1 MTNKLPRG
9 KAPEVLANS
18 SHRFTDFQKSFSI
31 CDSSI
36 ANRQSNLW
44 QKKIEA
50 ELRGI
55 KPKVI
60 K

>member
-1 MTNKLPRG
+1 
-9 KAPEVLANS
+9 V
-18 SHRFTDFQKSFSI
+18 
-31 CDSSI
+31 
-36 ANRQSNLW
+36 NLW

-60 K
+60 KATLSGVVFY